1 MENLD
6 LIIPGDDTLSPEE
19 LQILQV
25 KLWGLLGERTGRY
38 TMGDSSSVP
47 VELAQE
53 LLTSICFTLG
63 IYLKEIG
70 ETQKLLVSADLSQ
83 LLKVGIR
90 IIESQ
95 IETGKQLWQA
105 ACLSAPEI
113 ENIAYRD
120 TLKSIGKFFKRYN
133 RHFLAHQIPCSIDY
147 PLCDPVP
154 EQTMGIEYINEYL
167 RRILMENDVLRRFD
181 PCLTIR
187 LLEGYCSDYRELLI
201 NLCEPVVTNAV
212 GLVLI
217 GGDPLPLEILDTH
230 CARLAEI
237 FVPLSEPEA
246 RRVLHE
252 AAGRLCRMLNVEN
265 TVEQTYLVHL
275 AAELAPRI
283 FAALPYGNLN
293 GVFTPSTEPENP

>member
-1 MENLD
+1 MEHLD
-6 LIIPGDDTLSPEE
+6 LIIPGGGTLSTEE

-63 IYLKEIG
+63 AYLKETG
-70 ETQKLLVSADLSQ
+70 ETQKLLVTADLSE
-83 LLKVGIR
+83 LLKAGIK

-105 ACLSAPEI
+105 AWLSAPEI
-113 ENIAYRD
+113 ENTAYRD
-120 TLKSIGKFFKRYN
+120 TLKSIGGFFKRYN

-154 EQTMGIEYINEYL
+154 EQTMGIAYINEYL

-181 PCLTIR
+181 SRRIIR
-187 LLEGYCSDYRELLI
+187 LLEGYCSDYIELLI

-212 GLVLI
+212 GLVLL
-217 GGDPLPLEILDTH
+217 GENPLSLQITDAH
-230 CARLAEI
+230 RSRLAAL
-237 FVPLSEPEA
+237 FAPLSEIEA
-246 RRVLHE
+246 HHTLTE
-252 AAGRLCRMLNVEN
+252 AAERLYRIVNIEN
-265 TVEQTYLVHL
+265 EDEQKYLMRL
-275 AAELAPRI
+275 AVELAPRI
-283 FAALPYGNLN
+283 LAALPHGNLD
-293 GVFTPSTEPENP
+293 GIFISFV